1 MATKCHWLLLPG
13 LSGVAV
19 ELGLSNLHT
28 VGVKVRTVV
37 LVVVVLVWWWC
48 WCGCDCDDILIALE

>member
-28 VGVKVRTVV
+28 VGVKERDRNEKMNENVQV
-37 LVVVVLVWWWC
+37 
-48 WCGCDCDDILIALE
+48 GAF